1 MAVAIS
7 GLCVVKAQSN
17 LGVGTPTPDAS
28 AKLEVSS
35 TTQGMLM
42 PRMTASQRGFITTPA
57 TGLLV
62 YQTDARVGFWYYD
75 GAAWLHLEVNSP
87 FFKVS
92 QDNSN
97 HIIYNDMINYGKNF
111 LVNAD
116 SVNYNGV
123 PQAKMMFVPGKF
135 AFRAGKI
142 SGNFWNNDSLG
153 LESASFGHNSLAL
166 GGSSMAAGYLNQAR
180 SNASIA
186 LGQENIASGFAAV
199 ALGYNNSAT
208 NTGSTALGYQ
218 TKATGV
224 VATSAGYLSNATG
237 NFATAMG
244 QSSVA
249 SGSVSFAA
257 GFADSATGTYAVALG
272 GQTKAIGFGA
282 TSMGQSTVASG
293 PNSLAVGFQDSATGR
308 YAVALGGQTKAM
320 GFGATSMGEFTVA
333 SGSYS
338 LAVGLADSATKI
350 GSVALGYQTKAIGDF
365 ATSMGRSTTA
375 SGYAALAIG
384 ELSTASGSGAFAMG
398 LGSNASG
405 ITGVAMG
412 YQASASG
419 QSSVALGELSFA
431 SGRYATA
438 MGAGTRAS
446 GTYATAIGGNT
457 LAKSFSETVIGYNN
471 DTLTAVSAFSPANDS
486 NRVFTVGNGS
496 ISTRSTAFVIQQ
508 NGNVGI
514 NQRKPTEKLDIAGS
528 IKIVDGTQG
537 AGKVLTS
544 DAAGKASW
552 GAPQTGLTGDTGPQG
567 PAGPAGPGV
576 PTGGTANQVLAKV
589 DGTNFNTQWVTPS
602 GGGATTVLRA
612 NKIGGTSQSVPL
624 AGSTTPT
631 IMAFETAVVSPP
643 TGFGNYSPSTGV
655 YTAATA
661 GMYFVTVNLLGPDNT
676 PASNTVGYYVNVII
690 NNASYTS
697 AGSNVIYGAYPA
709 NSEVLPVGLK
719 AKGTFASLVFL
730 NANDNIRIGVVG
742 GNSSVPATNPN
753 TDASCNITIVKMN

>member
-7 GLCVVKAQSN
+7 GLSVVKAQSN

-35 TTQGMLM
+35 TTQGMLT

-272 GQTKAIGFGA
+272 GQTKA
-282 TSMGQSTVASG
+282 
-293 PNSLAVGFQDSATGR
+293 
-308 YAVALGGQTKAM
+308 M

-457 LAKSFSETVIGYNN
+457 LAKSFSETVIGHYN